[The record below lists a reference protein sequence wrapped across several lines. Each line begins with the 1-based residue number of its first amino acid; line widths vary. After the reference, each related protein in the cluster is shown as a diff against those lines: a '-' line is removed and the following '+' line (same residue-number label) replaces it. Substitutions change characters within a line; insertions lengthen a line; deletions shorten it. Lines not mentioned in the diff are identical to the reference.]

1 MLKWMWAVAPL
12 FLAAA
17 PSSAEIFKCV
27 GKRGETL
34 YQNFPCESESIALAP
49 QDVSAPAPKKSPVP
63 PAEPGVGMT
72 IDEVKAIW
80 GEPTETVQE
89 EPGNGPRVEVWSY
102 GDSRSVRFDRKGR
115 VSSVQQ

>member
-1 MLKWMWAVAPL
+1 MLKSGCILFSLLFVAP
-12 FLAAA
+12 FA
-17 PSSAEIFKCV
+17 SAEIFKCV
-27 GKRGETL
+27 GKKGETL